1 MHLVPFGE
9 YVPLRKEFPFLA
21 KIVGDLVP
29 SDFDAGKEFTVLEL
43 QSKPMKLAPLIC
55 FEDTVADLAR
65 HFALLGAQ
73 AFVVVTNDGWFLKS
87 AGSVQHLN
95 NAVFRCVENKIPMIR
110 AANTGVTCA
119 IDRLGVVREVLRDP
133 SGSTFLQ
140 GVLFSKI
147 NAPTSSQPTF
157 FTRYGEV
164 FSISCLVI
172 SMVALA
178 ISLIQLRK
186 NKKSSCSNPSETK
199 TSAP

>member
-9 YVPLRKEFPFLA
+9 YVPLREEFPLLA

-29 SDFDAGKEFTVLEL
+29 SDFDAGKEFTILEL
-43 QSKPMKLAPLIC
+43 QFKPVKLGPLVC

-65 HFALLGAQ
+65 HFSLLGAQ
-73 AFVVVTNDGWFLKS
+73 CFVVVTNDGWFLKS
-87 AGSVQHLN
+87 AGSLQHLN
-95 NAVFRCVENKIPMIR
+95 NAIFRCVENKIPMIR

-119 IDRLGVVREVLRDP
+119 IDRLGVVREVLRDA

-147 NAPTSSQPTF
+147 SVPTTTTPTF
-157 FTRYGEV
+157 FARYGEV
-164 FSISCLVI
+164 FSISCLGI
-172 SMVALA
+172 SLITLA
-178 ISLIQLRK
+178 ISLIRLRK
-186 NKKSSCSNPSETK
+186 NKKSSCSNPPETK

>member
-9 YVPLRKEFPFLA
+9 YVPLRQEFPLLA

-29 SDFDAGKEFTVLEL
+29 DDFDAGKEFTVLEL
-43 QSKPMKLAPLIC
+43 QAKPAKIGPLVC

-65 HFALLGAQ
+65 QFALLGAQ
-73 AFVVVTNDGWFLKS
+73 GFVVVTNDGWFLKS
-87 AGSVQHLN
+87 AGSIQHLN

-119 IDRLGVVREVLRDP
+119 IDRLGIVREVLRDP

-147 NAPTSSQPTF
+147 NVPISPEPTF
-157 FTRYGEV
+157 FARYGEV
-164 FSISCLVI
+164 FSISCLAV
-172 SMVALA
+172 SLLALA
-178 ISLIQLRK
+178 ISLNRIRK

>member
-1 MHLVPFGE
+1 
-9 YVPLRKEFPFLA
+9 
-21 KIVGDLVP
+21 VP
-29 SDFDAGKEFTVLEL
+29 SDFDAGKEYTVLEL
-43 QSKPMKLAPLIC
+43 QSKPVKLGPLVC

-65 HFALLGAQ
+65 RFALLGAQ
-73 AFVVVTNDGWFLKS
+73 SFVVVTNDGWFLKS

-95 NAVFRCVENKIPMIR
+95 NAIFRCVENKIPMIR

-147 NAPTSSQPTF
+147 NIPTSHQPTF
-157 FTRYGEV
+157 FTLYGEV
-164 FSISCLVI
+164 FSICCLLI
-172 SMVALA
+172 SLLALA

>member
-1 MHLVPFGE
+1 
-9 YVPLRKEFPFLA
+9 
-21 KIVGDLVP
+21 
-29 SDFDAGKEFTVLEL
+29 
-43 QSKPMKLAPLIC
+43 
-55 FEDTVADLAR
+55 
-65 HFALLGAQ
+65 
-73 AFVVVTNDGWFLKS
+73 
-87 AGSVQHLN
+87 
-95 NAVFRCVENKIPMIR
+95 MIR

-147 NAPTSSQPTF
+147 NLPISPEPTF
-157 FTRYGEV
+157 FARYGEV
-164 FSISCLVI
+164 FSISCLAV
-172 SMVALA
+172 SLLALA